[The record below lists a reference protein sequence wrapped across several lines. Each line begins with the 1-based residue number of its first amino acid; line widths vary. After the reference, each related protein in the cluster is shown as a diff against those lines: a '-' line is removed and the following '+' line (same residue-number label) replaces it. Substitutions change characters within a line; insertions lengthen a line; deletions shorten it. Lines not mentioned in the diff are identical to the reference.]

1 MKKIIA
7 IIGARPQF
15 IKHFPLELAS
25 KGKINLLSIHTG
37 QHYNA
42 EMSQIFFDELG
53 MSKPDYMLEVGSGS
67 HGVQTGKMMID
78 IESVLLKEMPDGVI
92 VYGDTNSTLAGSLV
106 ASKLHIPIFHIEA
119 GIRSYNREMPE
130 EVNRVLTDHVSSLM
144 FVPSHIGVINL
155 QKEGIEKNVIEVGDI
170 MKDLI
175 ESAINNEWLAKENI
189 EKEPYYY
196 ATIHRP
202 YNTDTKDR
210 LNEVLNM
217 LNTLGKKVIFPI
229 HPRTKNLMTEFNLV
243 TSDFANVKFIEP
255 QGYLKNLTYLSYS
268 SGLVTDSGGMQKEA
282 YWMKKR
288 CVTIRKETEWIE
300 TVDNNWNT
308 LVFND
313 LGNVNQFL
321 LNIPDTYIPLYGDG
335 NAGNKIISEI
345 VSFFKE
351 N

>member
-25 KGKINLLSIHTG
+25 KGKINLLTIHTG

-53 MSKPDYMLEVGSGS
+53 MSKPDYMLEVGSGT
-67 HGVQTGKMMID
+67 HGMQTGKMMID
-78 IESVLLKEMPDGVI
+78 IESVLLKEQPDGVI

-130 EVNRVLTDHVSSLM
+130 EINRVLTDHVSSLM
-144 FVPSHIGVINL
+144 FVPSKIGVANL
-155 QKEGIEKNVIEVGDI
+155 KKEGIEKNVIEVGDI

-175 ESAINNEWLAKENI
+175 EAAVNNKWLTREND

-202 YNTDTKDR
+202 YNTDSKDR
-210 LNEVLNM
+210 LLDVLNM
-217 LNTLGKKVIFPI
+217 LNSLDKKVIFPI
-229 HPRTKNLMTEFNLV
+229 HPRTKNLMLEFKLNV
-243 TSDFANVKFIEP
+243 SDFINVEFIEP
-255 QGYLKNLTYLSYS
+255 QGYLNNLSYLSYS

-288 CVTIRKETEWIE
+288 CVTIRKETEWVE
-300 TVDNNWNT
+300 TVEHNWNT
-308 LVFND
+308 LVFNN
-313 LGNVNQFL
+313 LETVKECL
-321 LNIPDTYIPLYGDG
+321 LSVPESYIPLYGDG
-335 NAGNKIISEI
+335 NAGNRIIDEI
-345 VSFFKE
+345 CSFF
-351 N
+351 

>member
-25 KGKINLLSIHTG
+25 KGKINLLTIHTG

-53 MSKPDYMLEVGSGS
+53 MSKPDYMLEVGSGT
-67 HGVQTGKMMID
+67 HGMQTGKMMID
-78 IESVLLKEMPDGVI
+78 IESVLLKERPDGVI

-130 EVNRVLTDHVSSLM
+130 EINRVLTDHVSSLM
-144 FVPSHIGVINL
+144 FVPSKIGVANL
-155 QKEGIEKNVIEVGDI
+155 KKEGIEKNVIEVGDI

-175 ESAINNEWLAKENI
+175 EAAVNNKWLTREND

-202 YNTDTKDR
+202 YNTDSKDR
-210 LNEVLNM
+210 LLDVLNM
-217 LNTLGKKVIFPI
+217 LNSLDKKVIFPI
-229 HPRTKNLMTEFNLV
+229 HPRTKNLMLEFKLNV
-243 TSDFANVKFIEP
+243 SDFINVEFIEP
-255 QGYLKNLTYLSYS
+255 QGYLNNLSYLSYS

-288 CVTIRKETEWIE
+288 CVTIRKETEWVE
-300 TVDNNWNT
+300 TVEHNWNT
-308 LVFND
+308 LVFNN
-313 LGNVNQFL
+313 LETVKECL
-321 LNIPDTYIPLYGDG
+321 LSVPEKYIPLYGDG
-335 NAGNKIISEI
+335 NAGNRIIDEI
-345 VSFFKE
+345 CSFF
-351 N
+351 

>member
-25 KGKINLLSIHTG
+25 KGKINLLTIHTG

-67 HGVQTGKMMID
+67 HGMQTGKMMID
-78 IESVLLKEMPDGVI
+78 IESVLIKEKPDGVI

-144 FVPSHIGVINL
+144 FVPSNIGVDNL
-155 QKEGIEKNVIEVGDI
+155 KKEGIVKNVIEVGDI

-175 ESAINNEWLAKENI
+175 AIAVNNNWLTKEND

-196 ATIHRP
+196 STIHRP
-202 YNTDTKDR
+202 YNTDTKER
-210 LNEVLNM
+210 LLDVLHM
-217 LNTLGKKVIFPI
+217 LNSLDKKVIFPI
-229 HPRTKNLMTEFNLV
+229 HPRTKNLMLGFQLYA
-243 TSDFANVKFIEP
+243 SDFSNVEFIKP
-255 QGYLKNLTYLSYS
+255 QGYLDNLSYLSYS

-282 YWMKKR
+282 YWMRKR

-300 TVDNNWNT
+300 TVEKNWNT
-308 LVFND
+308 LVFNN
-313 LGNVNQFL
+313 LENVKVCL
-321 LNIPDTYIPLYGDG
+321 SEIPDKYISLYGDG
-335 NAGNKIISEI
+335 NAGNRIINEI
-345 VSFFKE
+345 CSFF

>member
-25 KGKINLLSIHTG
+25 KGKINLLTIHTG

-53 MSKPDYMLEVGSGS
+53 MSKPDYMLEVGSGT
-67 HGVQTGKMMID
+67 HGMQTGKMMID
-78 IESVLLKEMPDGVI
+78 IESVLFKERPDGVI

-130 EVNRVLTDHVSSLM
+130 EINRVLTDHVSSLM
-144 FVPSHIGVINL
+144 FVPSKIGVANL
-155 QKEGIEKNVIEVGDI
+155 KKEGIEKNVIEVGDI

-175 ESAINNEWLAKENI
+175 EAAVNNKWLTREND

-202 YNTDTKDR
+202 YNTDSKDR
-210 LNEVLNM
+210 LLDVLNM
-217 LNTLGKKVIFPI
+217 LNSLDKKVIFPI
-229 HPRTKNLMTEFNLV
+229 HPRTKNLMLEFKLNV
-243 TSDFANVKFIEP
+243 SDFINVEFIEP
-255 QGYLKNLTYLSYS
+255 QGYLNNLSYLSYS

-288 CVTIRKETEWIE
+288 CVTIRKETEWVE
-300 TVDNNWNT
+300 TVEHNWNT
-308 LVFND
+308 LVFNN
-313 LGNVNQFL
+313 LETVKECL
-321 LNIPDTYIPLYGDG
+321 LSVPEKYIPLYGDG
-335 NAGNKIISEI
+335 NAGNRIIDEI
-345 VSFFKE
+345 CSFF
-351 N
+351 

>member
-1 MKKIIA
+1 LKKIIA

-25 KGKINLLSIHTG
+25 KGKINLLTIHTG

-67 HGVQTGKMMID
+67 HGMQTGKMMID
-78 IESVLLKEMPDGVI
+78 IESVLIKEKPDGVI

-144 FVPSHIGVINL
+144 FVPSNIGVDNL
-155 QKEGIEKNVIEVGDI
+155 KKEGIVKNVIEVGDI

-175 ESAINNEWLAKENI
+175 AIAVNNNWLTKEND

-196 ATIHRP
+196 STIHRP
-202 YNTDTKDR
+202 YNTDTKER
-210 LNEVLNM
+210 LLDVLHM
-217 LNTLGKKVIFPI
+217 LNSLDKKVIFPI
-229 HPRTKNLMTEFNLV
+229 HPRTKNLMLGFQLYA
-243 TSDFANVKFIEP
+243 SDFSNVEFIKP
-255 QGYLKNLTYLSYS
+255 QGYLDNLSYLSYS

-282 YWMKKR
+282 YWMRKR

-300 TVDNNWNT
+300 TVEKNWNT
-308 LVFND
+308 LVFNN
-313 LGNVNQFL
+313 LENVKVCL
-321 LNIPDTYIPLYGDG
+321 SEIPDKYISLYGDG
-335 NAGNKIISEI
+335 NAGNRIINEI
-345 VSFFKE
+345 CSFF

>member
-25 KGKINLLSIHTG
+25 KGKINLLTIHTG

-53 MSKPDYMLEVGSGS
+53 MSKPDYMLEVGSGT
-67 HGVQTGKMMID
+67 HGMQTGKMMID
-78 IESVLLKEMPDGVI
+78 IESVLLKELPDGVI

-130 EVNRVLTDHVSSLM
+130 EINRVLTDHVSSLM
-144 FVPSHIGVINL
+144 FVPSKIGVANL
-155 QKEGIEKNVIEVGDI
+155 KKEGIEKNVIEVGDI

-175 ESAINNEWLAKENI
+175 EAAVNNKWLTREND

-202 YNTDTKDR
+202 YNTDSKDR
-210 LNEVLNM
+210 LLDVLNM
-217 LNTLGKKVIFPI
+217 LNSLDKKVIFPI
-229 HPRTKNLMTEFNLV
+229 HPRTKNLMLEFKLNV
-243 TSDFANVKFIEP
+243 SDFINVEFIEP
-255 QGYLKNLTYLSYS
+255 QGYLNNLSYLSYS

-288 CVTIRKETEWIE
+288 CVTIRKETEWVE
-300 TVDNNWNT
+300 TVEHNWNT
-308 LVFND
+308 LVFNN
-313 LGNVNQFL
+313 LETVKECL
-321 LNIPDTYIPLYGDG
+321 LSVPESYIPLYGDG
-335 NAGNKIISEI
+335 NAGNRIIDEI
-345 VSFFKE
+345 CSFF
-351 N
+351 